1 MKIAVLGLRG
11 FPDIQGGVEKH
22 AQCLYPRLVRK
33 GHEVH
38 VVCRSRYVGEN
49 MPRSWCGIVMHRVW
63 SPSSKGL
70 EALVHTFLGLLY
82 VTFLVRPD
90 VLHIHAIGPSL
101 FTPVARLFG
110 LKVVVTHHGP
120 DYDRQKWGK
129 AARTILRLGEWAG
142 ARFSNALIVISDVI
156 KKSVFEKFS
165 VTGFLIPNG
174 VEVSS
179 DQSVN
184 PAFLDRFSVENERYF
199 VLVSRMVPEKRH
211 ADLIKAFEKAA
222 LPGYKLLIVGGSD
235 HPDDYEKDV
244 LSLAAQT
251 PGVVCTGVLSGK
263 ALSDAYAHAAGFVL
277 PSTHEGLPI
286 ALLEALSFGLPVLA
300 SDIPANLAV
309 GLDQGNYFKVCDLE
323 SLEQGLCRLS
333 TGSLTAESKKER
345 KNWVSERF
353 DWDVVAE
360 RTDEVF
366 IGVG

>member
-22 AQCLYPRLVRK
+22 AQSLYPRLVRK

-38 VVCRSRYVGEN
+38 VVCRSRYVGKN
-49 MPRSWCGIVMHRVW
+49 MPRSWCGISMHRVW

-70 EALVHTFLGLLY
+70 EAVVHTFLGLLY
-82 VTFLVRPD
+82 VIFLVRPD

-142 ARFSNALIVISDVI
+142 ARFSNSLIVISDVI
-156 KKSVFEKFS
+156 KKSVFEKFL

-174 VEVSS
+174 VEISS
-179 DQSVN
+179 EQSVN
-184 PAFLDRFSVENERYF
+184 PAFLDGFSVENERYF

-211 ADLIKAFEKAA
+211 VDLIKAFEKAA

-251 PGVVCTGVLSGK
+251 PGVVCTGILSGK

-309 GLDQGNYFKVCDLE
+309 GLDQGSYFKVGDLD
-323 SLEQGLCRLS
+323 SLEQGLHRLS

-345 KNWVSERF
+345 KKWVSERF

-366 IGVG
+366 IAVG